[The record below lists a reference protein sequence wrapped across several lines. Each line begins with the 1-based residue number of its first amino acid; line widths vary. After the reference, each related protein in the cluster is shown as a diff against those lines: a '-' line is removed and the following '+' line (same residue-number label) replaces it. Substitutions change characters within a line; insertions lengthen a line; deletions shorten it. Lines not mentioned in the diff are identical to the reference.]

1 MVASTRV
8 LVKSRRWPK
17 CVWVPATYMGAMKE
31 IPGFTPPQA
40 WLLQPS
46 GSDPAYMIF
55 HCNSIIFLKKDFYL
69 FEKVI

>member
-1 MVASTRV
+1 
-8 LVKSRRWPK
+8 
-17 CVWVPATYMGAMKE
+17 MGAMKE

-55 HCNSIIFLKKDFYL
+55 HYNSIIFLKKDFYL